1 MLSYESSPSA
11 QDMVELLREMLPW
24 AMQDLPKSK
33 VVDPLKVGCKAAELR
48 EVHVK
53 YSEILDIAG

>member
-1 MLSYESSPSA
+1 MLSYESSLSA

-24 AMQDLPKSK
+24 AMQEE
-33 VVDPLKVGCKAAELR
+33 VADPLKVGCKAAELR